1 MIDRT
6 TLEVF
11 GYPFVPAMYPRFRQ
25 QSRRSMARRSPRLA
39 VGCSL
44 LLFFLIPSAFGQ
56 AANGQQASAAPTAID
71 AEYRKFE
78 EVSSFVR
85 ARNARDYA
93 ISTAKGIDEGRYVTI
108 GGIEQ
113 WVTIRGEDR
122 SNPVLLFLHGGPGDV
137 TNPWSFAFFAPW
149 ERYFTVV
156 QWDQRGAGRT
166 LRKTGRAVASTMTV
180 DRMTKDGIE
189 LTEYL
194 RKRLG
199 KNKIIVVAHSF
210 GTILGLGMVRAKPE
224 LFYAYV
230 GTGQVADEVKNY
242 SAAYDALLQK
252 AHATGNQQAIDELKR
267 VGPPPYPGGEGYGVQ
282 RKWSN
287 KFEGAYEFLYGT
299 TGLALVAPGVSLQ
312 DINDDF
318 EGQILADVLVPQTRS
333 IGMAELG
340 LEFSLP
346 MFVFE
351 GDEDFT
357 TPTALAR
364 QYVESMKAPH
374 KEFVPIHGGHFA
386 MFMHSD
392 EFLQELVKRVRP
404 LAGGN

>member
-1 MIDRT
+1 MWLVGIP
-6 TLEVF
+6 LIA
-11 GYPFVPAMYPRFRQ
+11 Y
-25 QSRRSMARRSPRLA
+25 LA
-39 VGCSL
+39 VLAYLYVFQRQLLYFPDRSRPQLGFLAHQGVREVSLTTADGLSL
-44 LLFFLIPSAFGQ
+44 LSWYLP
-56 AANGQQASAAPTAID
+56 P
-71 AEYRKFE
+71 R
-78 EVSSFVR
+78 
-85 ARNARDYA
+85 
-93 ISTAKGIDEGRYVTI
+93 EGRPVILYFHGNGGNI
-108 GGIEQ
+108 GYRAARIE
-113 WVTIRGEDR
+113 R
-122 SNPVLLFLHGGPGDV
+122 F
-137 TNPWSFAFFAPW
+137 
-149 ERYFTVV
+149 
-156 QWDQRGAGRT
+156 
-166 LRKTGRAVASTMTV
+166 
-180 DRMTKDGIE
+180 
-189 LTEYL
+189 
-194 RKRLG
+194 
-199 KNKIIVVAHSF
+199 
-210 GTILGLGMVRAKPE
+210 
-224 LFYAYV
+224 
-230 GTGQVADEVKNY
+230 
-242 SAAYDALLQK
+242 
-252 AHATGNQQAIDELKR
+252 
-267 VGPPPYPGGEGYGVQ
+267 GGEGYGVQ

-404 LAGGN
+404 WAVGN